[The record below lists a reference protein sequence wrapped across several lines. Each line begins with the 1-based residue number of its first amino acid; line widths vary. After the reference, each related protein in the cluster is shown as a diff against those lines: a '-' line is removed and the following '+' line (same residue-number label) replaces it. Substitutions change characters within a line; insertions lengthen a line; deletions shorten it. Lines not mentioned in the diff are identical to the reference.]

1 MATKTTHKL
10 NVNFTCDNGSDCTYV
25 LDDYKQ
31 DLTDSEI
38 QTGAEAMLASGAIAN
53 GGNAA
58 VAVIGAKKVDT
69 TTVDVVF
76 V

>member
-10 NVNFTCDNGSDCTYV
+10 NIDFTCDNGSSCIYS

-31 DLTDSEI
+31 DLTDSDI

-53 GGNAA
+53 GSNAA

>member
-10 NVNFTCDNGSDCTYV
+10 NVEFTTDNGGSCVYS

-38 QTGAEAMLASGAIAN
+38 QTGAESMLASGAIAN
-53 GGNAA
+53 GGSAA

-76 V
+76 A